1 MSWAERPRVVWWFV
15 PSFGGQEGSDNVCL
29 SKICLSKT
37 IPVSAELLR
46 PFPLLSN
53 LCDAAAPQPE
63 VADDE
68 GAYGGMNEAA
78 LAAQRAE
85 AEGNGS
91 FKRSNANGDRVYEL

>member
-1 MSWAERPRVVWWFV
+1 MDAAPPPVPPRDY
-15 PSFGGQEGSDNVCL
+15 ED
-29 SKICLSKT
+29 
-37 IPVSAELLR
+37 A
-46 PFPLLSN
+46 
-53 LCDAAAPQPE
+53 DAAAPQPD

-91 FKRSNANGDRVYEL
+91 FKRSNGDQVYEL